1 MAQSQGALQH
11 GDRAAREV
19 SQRIGG
25 NFASTAA
32 LTALSPKFRHDGMVC
47 VVGTQPWIFIA
58 GSTTG
63 ASASCL
69 VPDDVT
75 SNSGRWKANTGS
87 TTIEGT
93 TKPVV
98 AGTAAVGAVGTA
110 SDAGHVHPPTSIRY
124 LYAGDS
130 AASDTLAER
139 VFARLPAASTV
150 TAIKLSPTGAATAN
164 NTTYATIVVGWRDG
178 AGGALQTLA
187 TLTTQVSGGG
197 SWVAF
202 TTKDMGAI
210 TNAVISAGGVLT
222 VSIAKASTGVQLP
235 SFVIEPVF
243 G

>member
-1 MAQSQGALQH
+1 MAASQGALQH

-19 SQRIGG
+19 STRIGG
-25 NFASTAA
+25 NFATTAA
-32 LTALSPKFRHDGMVC
+32 LTALGPKYRQDGMVC

-98 AGTAAVGAVGTA
+98 SGTAAVGSVGTA
-110 SDAGHVHPPTSIRY
+110 SDAGHVHPPAVTGVIS
-124 LYAGDS
+124 YAGDA
-130 AASDTLAER
+130 AASDTLA
-139 VFARLPAASTV
+139 ARLEMYLPAASTI
-150 TAIKLSPTGAATAN
+150 TAFKLCPTGAAAAN
-164 NTTYATIVVGWRDG
+164 GTNYATITVHKRDG
-178 AGGALQTLA
+178 AGGAAASMAEVTTA
-187 TLTTQVSGGG
+187 STGLT
-197 SWVAF
+197 AF
-202 TTKDMGAI
+202 TTRDMGTVTGGTCA
-210 TNAVISAGGVLT
+210 AGTVLT
-222 VSIAKASTGVQLP
+222 LTIAKAAAGVQLP
-235 SFVIEPVF
+235 AFKIVPVF

>member
-25 NFASTAA
+25 NFASTAD
-32 LTALSPKFRHDGMVC
+32 LKALSPRYRNDGMVC

-69 VPDDVT
+69 IPDDVT
-75 SNSGRWKANTGS
+75 SNGGRWKANTGS
-87 TTIEGT
+87 TTLEST

-98 AGTAAVGAVGTA
+98 AGTAAVGSVGTA
-110 SDAGHVHPPTSIRY
+110 SDAGHVHPSTSIRY
-124 LYAGDS
+124 LHTGDS

-139 VFARLPAASTV
+139 AFARLPAASTV
-150 TAIKLSPTGAATAN
+150 TAIKLTPTGAATASD
-164 NTTYATIVVGWRDG
+164 TTYATIVVGWRDG
-178 AGGALQTLA
+178 AGGAKSTLA
-187 TLTTQVSGGG
+187 TLTTQVAGG

-202 TTKDMGAI
+202 TTKDMGTV
-210 TNAVISAGGVLT
+210 TNAVIAAGGVLT